1 MGGKQRLVLAYMRD
15 EEAIKYEYKFKADQ
29 NRIRQIAISS
39 CRLTDVKMEKPCSF
53 EITPKANDPYF
64 ECDIPKGSV
73 AGGTETIVTFKFKP
87 PQVDT
92 LLKDIG
98 ALTGLGQWVES
109 VWDLKLIGGYYETG
123 QVEPQMIEVVLRA
136 YVQQI

>member
-1 MGGKQRLVLAYMRD
+1 
-15 EEAIKYEYKFKADQ
+15 
-29 NRIRQIAISS
+29 
-39 CRLTDVKMEKPCSF
+39 
-53 EITPKANDPYF
+53 
-64 ECDIPKGSV
+64 
-73 AGGTETIVTFKFKP
+73 VTFKFKP